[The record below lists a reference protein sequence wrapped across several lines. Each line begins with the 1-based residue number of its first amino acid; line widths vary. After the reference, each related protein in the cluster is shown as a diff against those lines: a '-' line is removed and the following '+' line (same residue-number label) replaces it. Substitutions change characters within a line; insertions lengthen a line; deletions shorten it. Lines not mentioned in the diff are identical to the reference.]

1 MQSIRLYTDTQ
12 ENGPSDFIPREESG
26 CGYQMKLFSI
36 NDKESY
42 WQGTFE
48 LMDGRLYSQ
57 RFWKEGKHATD
68 LAVLEEIRGVWVT
81 ADIELTDRGYQRL
94 FNVVVMDEQPEPT
107 RMTTSEYLDSM
118 PDLSPQQQE
127 DAPF

>member
-1 MQSIRLYTDTQ
+1 MQAIRLYAETPAAAT
-12 ENGPSDFIPREESG
+12 SDFIPREEAG

-68 LAVLEEIRGVWVT
+68 IAVLEEIRGVWVT
-81 ADIELTDRGYQRL
+81 ADIELNDRGYQRL
-94 FNVVVMDEQPEPT
+94 FNVVVMDEQPEQT